1 MVDPLEIYWG
11 LSETVDIL
19 SFLFSH
25 EMLTSKTA
33 VWKHREKHFNTEI
46 FSNQFVIRWSINIL
60 IWF

>member
-11 LSETVDIL
+11 LSETIDIL

-33 VWKHREKHFNTEI
+33 VWKHHEKHFNTEI
-46 FSNQFVIRWSINIL
+46 LAINL
-60 IWF
+60 

>member
-11 LSETVDIL
+11 LSETLDIL

-33 VWKHREKHFNTEI
+33 VWKHHE
-46 FSNQFVIRWSINIL
+46 NIL
-60 IWF
+60 ILKSLAINL

>member
-11 LSETVDIL
+11 LSETVYIL

-33 VWKHREKHFNTEI
+33 VWKHHEKHFNTQI
-46 FSNQFVIRWSINIL
+46 LAINL
-60 IWF
+60 